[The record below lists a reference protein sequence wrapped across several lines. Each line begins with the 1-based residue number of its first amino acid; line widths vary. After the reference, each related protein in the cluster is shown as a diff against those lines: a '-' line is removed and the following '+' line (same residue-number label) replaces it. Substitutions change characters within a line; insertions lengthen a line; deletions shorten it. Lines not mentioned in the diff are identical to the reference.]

1 MERGG
6 EGRQLLLEVVCL
18 LAVQALQASP
28 GRQAPALLLQATNL
42 AWLLRRPPPC
52 PAPALPALPL
62 PAVWTA
68 MSVTGATAATFVAFI
83 MPGLLTLRVA
93 ARTGA
98 IGATSRALAL
108 VCVVLGLTM
117 GTVTL
122 LNTFVLKH

>member
-1 MERGG
+1 
-6 EGRQLLLEVVCL
+6 
-18 LAVQALQASP
+18 
-28 GRQAPALLLQATNL
+28 
-42 AWLLRRPPPC
+42 
-52 PAPALPALPL
+52 
-62 PAVWTA
+62 